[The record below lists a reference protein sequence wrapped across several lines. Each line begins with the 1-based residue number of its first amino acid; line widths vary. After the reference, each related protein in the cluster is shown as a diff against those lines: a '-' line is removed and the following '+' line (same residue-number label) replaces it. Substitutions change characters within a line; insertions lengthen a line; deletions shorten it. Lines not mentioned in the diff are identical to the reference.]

1 MANELEI
8 LNEFI
13 NTLVLK
19 RTAEFN
25 KLKEQFDKIKHDK
38 TFYEIAII
46 NGYVTALSDI
56 QSFIVIIK
64 ARNDKN
70 PEGVIDDGKKTARK

>member
-1 MANELEI
+1 VANELEI

-13 NTLVLK
+13 KTLVLK
-19 RTAEFN
+19 RTSEFN
-25 KLKEQFDKIKHDK
+25 KLKEQFDKTKQGK

-64 ARNDKN
+64 ARNDKKQK
-70 PEGVIDDGKKTARK
+70 E